1 MAIFQVANE
10 YNPEFQS
17 KITNKTKLAIGIT
30 MAKFLGGY
38 GSASNM
44 NHVSDDNERI
54 KIAKQY
60 TMQANAMR
68 KIMTNQAKFN
78 EYRLVVAEGLYKKS
92 QNETIELDSINEL
105 KSKGRAVVYELRD
118 LNGQIAHEKT
128 FDLAVYWK
136 DNLEFEKM
144 ILSYDSYNPDR
155 SIVTQLILVM
165 PEIIPAWTVSYKNE
179 IQTMYNNNVQ
189 TNGELVEILN
199 K

>member
-17 KITNKTKLAIGIT
+17 KITNKTKLAIGVT

-44 NHVSDDNERI
+44 NHISDDNERM
-54 KIAKQY
+54 KIAKQFS
-60 TMQANAMR
+60 MQANAMR

-92 QNETIELDSINEL
+92 QNETIEPDSINGL

-128 FDLAVYWK
+128 FDLATYWK
-136 DNLEFEKM
+136 DNLDFEKM

-155 SIVTQLILVM
+155 SIVSQIILVM
-165 PEIIPAWTVSYKNE
+165 PEIIPGWTVSYKNE

>member
-17 KITNKTKLAIGIT
+17 KITNRTKLAIGIT

-44 NHVSDDNERI
+44 NHISDDNERI
-54 KIAKQY
+54 KIAKQFS
-60 TMQANAMR
+60 MQANAMR

-78 EYRLVVAEGLYKKS
+78 EYRLVVAEGLYKKAP
-92 QNETIELDSINEL
+92 NETIEIDSINDL

-118 LNGQIAHEKT
+118 LNGNIAHEKT

-155 SIVTQLILVM
+155 SIVTQIILVM

>member
-17 KITNKTKLAIGIT
+17 KITNKTKLAIGVT

-44 NHVSDDNERI
+44 NHISDDNERM

-60 TMQANAMR
+60 TMQANVMR
-68 KIMTNQAKFN
+68 KVMTNQSKFN
-78 EYRLVVAEGLYKKS
+78 EYRLVVAEGLYKKAP
-92 QNETIELDSINEL
+92 NETIEIDSINDL

-118 LNGQIAHEKT
+118 LNGNIAHEKT
-128 FDLAVYWK
+128 FDLAVYLK

-155 SIVTQLILVM
+155 SIVTQLIIIM
-165 PEIIPAWTVSYKNE
+165 PEIIPAWIVTYKNE

>member
-17 KITNKTKLAIGIT
+17 KITNKTKLAIGVT

-44 NHVSDDNERI
+44 NHISDDNERM

-60 TMQANAMR
+60 TMQANVMR
-68 KIMTNQAKFN
+68 KVMTNQSKFN
-78 EYRLVVAEGLYKKS
+78 EYRLVVAEGLYKKAP
-92 QNETIELDSINEL
+92 NETIEIDSINDL

-118 LNGQIAHEKT
+118 LNGNIAHEKT
-128 FDLAVYWK
+128 FDLAVYLK

-155 SIVTQLILVM
+155 SIVTQLIIIM
-165 PEIIPAWTVSYKNE
+165 PEIIPAWTVTYKNE

>member
-17 KITNKTKLAIGIT
+17 KITNRTKLAIGIT

-44 NHVSDDNERI
+44 NHISDDNERI
-54 KIAKQY
+54 KIAKQFS
-60 TMQANAMR
+60 MQANAMR

-78 EYRLVVAEGLYKKS
+78 EYRLVVAEGLYKKAP
-92 QNETIELDSINEL
+92 NETIEIDSINDL

-118 LNGQIAHEKT
+118 LNGNIAHEKT

-155 SIVTQLILVM
+155 SIVSQIILVM

>member
-1 MAIFQVANE
+1 
-10 YNPEFQS
+10 
-17 KITNKTKLAIGIT
+17 
-30 MAKFLGGY
+30 
-38 GSASNM
+38 
-44 NHVSDDNERI
+44 
-54 KIAKQY
+54 
-60 TMQANAMR
+60 
-68 KIMTNQAKFN
+68 MTNQAKFN
-78 EYRLVVAEGLYKKS
+78 EYRLVVAEGLYKKAP
-92 QNETIELDSINEL
+92 NEKIETDSINDL

-118 LNGQIAHEKT
+118 LNGNIAHEKT

-155 SIVTQLILVM
+155 SIVTQIILVM

>member
-17 KITNKTKLAIGIT
+17 KITNKTKLAIGVT

-44 NHVSDDNERI
+44 NHISDDNERM

-60 TMQANAMR
+60 TMQANVMR
-68 KIMTNQAKFN
+68 KVMTNQSKFN
-78 EYRLVVAEGLYKKS
+78 EYRLVVAEGLYKKAP
-92 QNETIELDSINEL
+92 NETIEIDSINDL

-118 LNGQIAHEKT
+118 LNGNIAHEKT
-128 FDLAVYWK
+128 FDLAVYLK

-144 ILSYDSYNPDR
+144 ILSHDSYNPDR
-155 SIVTQLILVM
+155 SIVTQLIIIM
-165 PEIIPAWTVSYKNE
+165 PEIIPAWTVTYKNE